1 MEEREITKFQET
13 TYWKLHNIF
22 ISLNELSKHSKDD
35 KVKKKMDD
43 LLTKEATVCQ
53 RLSQVLRAWSA
64 RRIPCSMSPAKAAW
78 AASSSS

>member
-43 LLTKEATVCQ
+43 LLNI
-53 RLSQVLRAWSA
+53 LLRVY
-64 RRIPCSMSPAKAAW
+64 
-78 AASSSS
+78 SSEFTEIKQYD